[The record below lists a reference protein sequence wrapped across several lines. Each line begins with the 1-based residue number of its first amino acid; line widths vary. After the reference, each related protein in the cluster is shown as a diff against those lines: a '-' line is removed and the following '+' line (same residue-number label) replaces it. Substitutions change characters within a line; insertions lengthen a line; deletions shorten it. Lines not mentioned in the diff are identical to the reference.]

1 MVKIAMAG
9 ELKLKDVK
17 LTQLVRQVGEEAF
30 NQKSLSV
37 HVSVPSEPQLKVE
50 ITRGQRGGY
59 GWTISFAG
67 QDMEKVLATIK
78 EVDAKLREEFLE
90 E

>member
-1 MVKIAMAG
+1 MAMAG
-9 ELKLKDVK
+9 EIKLKDMK
-17 LTQLVRQVGEEAF
+17 LTEVVKAANEQNFA
-30 NQKSLSV
+30 QKSLTV

-59 GWTISFAG
+59 GWTISFRH
-67 QDMEKVLATIK
+67 QDVEKVIATIK
-78 EVDAKLREEFLE
+78 EVDARLREEFLE

>member
-1 MVKIAMAG
+1 MAG
-9 ELKLKDVK
+9 ELKLKEVK
-17 LTQLVRQVGEEAF
+17 LSQLVRQAGEEAF
-30 NQKSLSV
+30 NQKTLSV
-37 HVSVPSEPQLKVE
+37 HVSVPQEPTLKVE

-59 GWTISFAG
+59 GWTISFSG